1 MKCKFL
7 AANFRLPGDDST
19 SKYPGAPPI
28 LAENLSI
35 ICPENIP
42 SPDIPITSRPIPSPG
57 SPRMHLF
64 VKRRRSAYHRSRKK
78 KTVTSVAQLIQIH
91 VRFFCKAQAS
101 PIETHCLTYVRIL
114 EDLCREVA
122 T

>member
-1 MKCKFL
+1 MKYKFL

-19 SKYPGAPPI
+19 SKYPGALPI

-42 SPDIPITSRPIPSPG
+42 SPNVPITSRPIPSPG

-64 VKRRRSAYHRSRKK
+64 VKRRRPAYDRSRK

-101 PIETHCLTYVRIL
+101 TIKTHCLTYGRIV